1 MPPASS
7 LRRLPEQNT
16 MIYNLCYLSVLQRP
30 PAPQVVN
37 AKKDVL
43 VTIEQF
49 WLSDYWRKL
58 KPSNLTLIYEFP
70 VAVSGKSGGRVF

>member
-1 MPPASS
+1 MV
-7 LRRLPEQNT
+7 
-16 MIYNLCYLSVLQRP
+16 YNLCYMSVLQRP
-30 PAPQVVN
+30 PAAQVVN
-37 AKKDVL
+37 GKNDVV

-70 VAVSGKSGGRVF
+70 VAVGRGGIFNIVHSSPFPPSEPRPL